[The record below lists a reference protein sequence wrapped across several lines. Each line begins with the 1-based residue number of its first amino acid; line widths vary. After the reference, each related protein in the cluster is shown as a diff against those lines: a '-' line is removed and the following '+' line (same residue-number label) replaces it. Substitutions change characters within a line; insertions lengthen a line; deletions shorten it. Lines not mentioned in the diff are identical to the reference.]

1 MFARSV
7 GPVFSPLD
15 DELGLLVGR
24 YTPRLQETIARWG
37 SDKTFGKTVKEVASC
52 FHTAVSEATCRRI
65 TYRSGEAAEAFV
77 CKMVEELEKK
87 APEPE
92 VAPERMLVSADGSF
106 IRLTSGEWR
115 EVKSIAVGEFG
126 VEGED
131 RASKEE
137 VKTRDISYFTR
148 SYGVRDFERY
158 ALAELHRRGVE
169 KAQTVVAVNDGAEWI
184 QSFIDYHCPKAV
196 RIIDFAHALGRV
208 ADAGK
213 AIWDEESDNFKG
225 WFERMSHQLKHK
237 PPQRTLADLHLLQP
251 KAKNSE
257 QEAALDSATHYLR
270 KGLEMIDYPYFQNRG
285 YPIGSG
291 SVESGHKHVVQGRMK
306 GAGMRWAA
314 HHVDPMLA
322 LRDLHGSD
330 RWEEGWSQIVAHQQQ
345 QRRWKRTSAPQT
357 EEETATEPLTFA
369 KLKAAGLLPESKQDA
384 DSAENIENKPPYRPS
399 DDHPWRNNKWP
410 TKESWRWN

>member
-1 MFARSV
+1 MFAHSV
-7 GPVFSPLD
+7 GQVLFPLD
-15 DELGLLVGR
+15 EELGLLAGR

-37 SDKTFGKTVKEVASC
+37 SDKTFGKTVQEVDRC
-52 FHTAVSEATCRRI
+52 FHTAVSEASCRRI

-77 CKMVEELEKK
+77 CEMVEELERET
-87 APEPE
+87 PEPK
-92 VAPERMLVSADGSF
+92 VAPERIVVSADGSF

-126 VEGED
+126 IEGGD
-131 RASKEE
+131 RSNKQL
-137 VKTRDISYFTR
+137 VKTKEISYFTR
-148 SYGVRDFERY
+148 SCGVRDFERY
-158 ALAELHRRGVE
+158 ALAELHRRGLE
-169 KAQTVVAVNDGAEWI
+169 KAETVVAVNDGAAWI

-225 WFERMSHQLKHK
+225 WFDHMSHQLKHK
-237 PPQRTLADLHLLQP
+237 PPQRTLADLRLLRP
-251 KAKNSE
+251 KAKKCE
-257 QEAALDSATHYLR
+257 QASALDCATHYLR
-270 KGLEMIDYPYFQNRG
+270 KRQQMIDYPYFQDRG

-291 SVESGHKHVVQGRMK
+291 SVESGHKLVVQARMK

-330 RWEEGWSQIVAHQQQ
+330 RWEEGWSQIVAYQQG
-345 QRRWKRTSAPQT
+345 QRQLKRLSARQV
-357 EEETATEPLTFA
+357 EEQTATEPVTFA
-369 KLKAAGLLPESKQDA
+369 KLKAAGLLPERKKEVDHG
-384 DSAENIENKPPYRPS
+384 ENPVDKSPYRPG